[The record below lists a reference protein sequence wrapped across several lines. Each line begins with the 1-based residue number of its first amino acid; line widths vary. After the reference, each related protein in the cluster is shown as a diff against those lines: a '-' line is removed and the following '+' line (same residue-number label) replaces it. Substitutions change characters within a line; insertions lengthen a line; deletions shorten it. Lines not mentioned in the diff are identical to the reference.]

1 MAERSDEP
9 AAQAV
14 QASREQ
20 GNKLGNRPAGGRQGT
35 AQAQLRPGRGRRLV
49 VLLATLAG
57 VAITVS
63 MGRWQLSRAE
73 QKQALQ
79 RVMDERAGLPPLP
92 QAQLARTADAAQAQL
107 QRRVVLTG
115 RWVGRHTVF
124 LDNRQMDG
132 RPGFFVVTPLELA
145 PGEAVLV
152 QRGWLPRDARERTRL
167 PAVPAPG
174 GAVTVVGRVVGP
186 PSRLFDFGKGD
197 EGSQE
202 GTRVPIRQNLDPA
215 AFARETGL
223 KLRPLSVQQLAAP
236 VPDDG
241 LQRRWPA
248 PALDVGRHHGYALQ
262 WFAMA
267 AVMAGLYVWFQLVR
281 PAFRAR

>member
-1 MAERSDEP
+1 MAERPGEP
-9 AAQAV
+9 AV
-14 QASREQ
+14 QAGGEQ
-20 GNKLGNRPAGGRQGT
+20 GGGEQGGRWCDRHASGGQRV
-35 AQAQLRPGRGRRLV
+35 AQPGRRPGRGRRLV
-49 VLLATLAG
+49 ILLATLAG
-57 VAITVS
+57 VAVTVS

-73 QKQALQ
+73 HKQALQ

-92 QAQLARTADAAQAQL
+92 QAQLARTGDAAQAQL

-115 RWVGRHTVF
+115 RWLARHTVF

-152 QRGWLPRDARERTRL
+152 QRGWVPRDARERTRL
-167 PAVPAPG
+167 PAVPTPDG
-174 GAVTVVGRVVGP
+174 VVSVAGRISGP
-186 PSRLFDFGKGD
+186 PSRLFDFGGV
-197 EGSQE
+197 EAGA
-202 GTRVPIRQNLDPA
+202 IRQNLDPA

-248 PALDVGRHHGYALQ
+248 PALDVGKHHGYALQ

-281 PAFRAR
+281 PAVRAR